1 MNRTGRNTL
10 AARLLALLLATA
22 LCGCRDAGKGARDAA
37 EMLARNFAGQRF
49 AEAYEQSATSFRFT
63 RTANYFEARVRDL
76 GLCEA
81 RGVTWDEPQ
90 QSGRLNTVRGV
101 FTLKDGTQLP
111 LNFAFGMEDGSW
123 RLIEA
128 NADPLL
134 GATKGEDVFAVMLR
148 SRDTREAKA
157 MEIGEPSAPEVPA
170 EAQLRQL
177 AEDTLMLFH
186 EAVQNGG
193 DFSALFASASDRWKF
208 RGRDPKEIAYLG
220 SDPELRRRAD
230 PENNDRRLTS
240 TAFRTAFANH
250 VETKVDL
257 SAIRGKKMILSSPA
271 RVNSD
276 GVLALAGTFDAPVFL
291 TTRNGQP
298 RKVDFHL
305 EYVLE
310 AGAWK
315 LFGITVNVIAPDRP
329 LSAGR

>member
-1 MNRTGRNTL
+1 MDRKGIKPIL
-10 AARLLALLLATA
+10 PKLLATLLA
-22 LCGCRDAGKGARDAA
+22 AVSCGCSDRGNGARDAA
-37 EMLARNFAGQRF
+37 ELMARHFTEQRL
-49 AEAYEQSATSFRFT
+49 AEAYEKSATSFRFT

-81 RGVTWDEPQ
+81 RGVTWGEPQ
-90 QSGRLNTVRGV
+90 QSGRLSTVRGV
-101 FTLKDGTQLP
+101 FTLKDGTRLP
-111 LNFAFGMEDGSW
+111 LNFTFNMEDGGW

-128 NADPLL
+128 NADPLP

-148 SRDTREAKA
+148 SRDTRDAKA
-157 MEIGEPSAPEVPA
+157 MEIEEPSAPDIPA
-170 EAQLRQL
+170 EPQLRQL
-177 AEDTLMLFH
+177 AEDTLMLFN

-193 DFSALFASASDRWKF
+193 DFSALFAAASNRWKF

-240 TAFRTAFANH
+240 TAFRNAFASA

-276 GVLALAGTFDAPVFL
+276 GVLALSGTFDAPVFL
-291 TTRNGQP
+291 TTGNGQP
-298 RKVDFHL
+298 RKLDFHL

-315 LFGITVNVIAPDRP
+315 LFGITVNIIAPDRQ
-329 LSAGR
+329 LSARP